1 MKISHGCL
9 LLHCMLTTLPMEW
22 TGDRVIDRRADG
34 GAGTLAAPPSQR
46 AAIPAS
52 HPPGA
57 CVPLGAPD
65 RCWVV
70 EEARIS
76 DMTGRECNPRVY
88 MRLTIRRT
96 KKTTSGGDDT
106 RIGQHRHKNRW

>member
-22 TGDRVIDRRADG
+22 TGHRVIDRRADG

-52 HPPGA
+52 HPPRGLCA
-57 CVPLGAPD
+57 FGGPGPLLGGGGSEELGHDRKGMQSEGVHEAYYSPD
-65 RCWVV
+65 
-70 EEARIS
+70 EENHVRW
-76 DMTGRECNPRVY
+76 R
-88 MRLTIRRT
+88 
-96 KKTTSGGDDT
+96 
-106 RIGQHRHKNRW
+106 RHKNRSTQA